1 MVPEIDIWRSAQ
13 LLIKQHGKEA
23 GLKADLRV
31 SELTKKG
38 DTTGAD
44 VWKLIRSAIEKLQ
57 NESCASHL
65 SHPGCIKNAD
75 RSAGTGD
82 GTIFA
87 VRRA

>member
-1 MVPEIDIWRSAQ
+1 MSATSKAVRMAGTQAGGTTSRARRS
-13 LLIKQHGKEA
+13 IG
-23 GLKADLRV
+23 LRV
-31 SELTKKG
+31 L
-38 DTTGAD
+38 AM
-44 VWKLIRSAIEKLQ
+44 VVVA
-57 NESCASHL
+57 CASHL

>member
-1 MVPEIDIWRSAQ
+1 MTSAQKRLRDLRDRQSRERGRMAEFSLVDELSNEQRSA
-13 LLIKQHGKEA
+13 L
-23 GLKADLRV
+23 
-31 SELTKKG
+31 
-38 DTTGAD
+38 DT
-44 VWKLIRSAIEKLQ
+44 IEKG
-57 NESCASHL
+57 CASHL

>member
-1 MVPEIDIWRSAQ
+1 MGSEAVAWFNGGLFDDDSVLPLNRAGVETG
-13 LLIKQHGKEA
+13 LKEA
-23 GLKADLRV
+23 RYH
-31 SELTKKG
+31 T
-38 DTTGAD
+38 
-44 VWKLIRSAIEKLQ
+44 
-57 NESCASHL
+57 NCASHL

>member
-1 MVPEIDIWRSAQ
+1 MLPNKKEEYFSDEESARRRD
-13 LLIKQHGKEA
+13 GVV
-23 GLKADLRV
+23 RV
-31 SELTKKG
+31 MANTLPQP
-38 DTTGAD
+38 
-44 VWKLIRSAIEKLQ
+44 R
-57 NESCASHL
+57 CASHL

>member
-1 MVPEIDIWRSAQ
+1 MNLSCDEALGEVVAPCCQASSNTEIVFTGS
-13 LLIKQHGKEA
+13 A
-23 GLKADLRV
+23 GLPPLSSPVRLSVVKRAL
-31 SELTKKG
+31 LT
-38 DTTGAD
+38 
-44 VWKLIRSAIEKLQ
+44 
-57 NESCASHL
+57 CASHL

>member
-1 MVPEIDIWRSAQ
+1 MRSSKTIHVISCHAEGEVGDVIVGGVPPP
-13 LLIKQHGKEA
+13 
-23 GLKADLRV
+23 
-31 SELTKKG
+31 
-38 DTTGAD
+38 
-44 VWKLIRSAIEKLQ
+44 
-57 NESCASHL
+57 CASHL

>member
-1 MVPEIDIWRSAQ
+1 MEPEEFEE
-13 LLIKQHGKEA
+13 LIEQ
-23 GLKADLRV
+23 
-31 SELTKKG
+31 T
-38 DTTGAD
+38 
-44 VWKLIRSAIEKLQ
+44 
-57 NESCASHL
+57 CASHL

>member
-1 MVPEIDIWRSAQ
+1 MAAGEATDTLRFGAKMPFAGKSVPGGHTRAGEAASQ
-13 LLIKQHGKEA
+13 PSEVPKE
-23 GLKADLRV
+23 DLR
-31 SELTKKG
+31 LNRQT
-38 DTTGAD
+38 
-44 VWKLIRSAIEKLQ
+44 R
-57 NESCASHL
+57 CASHL